1 MLYKE
6 KYLKYK
12 YKNSKIISEI
22 NDIIATIKFSYQ
34 LEKNILLNQPSENNN
49 LIKDVMDNIIN
60 NIIIN
65 NTTKNILS

>member
-1 MLYKE
+1 MHYKE

-22 NDIIATIKFSYQ
+22 NDIIQNIKISYQ
-34 LEKNILLNQPSENNN
+34 IEKNILSTKSSENKN
-49 LIKDVMDNIIN
+49 LIKNVIDNIIN

-65 NTTKNILS
+65 NTT

>member
-22 NDIIATIKFSYQ
+22 NDIIATIKISSK
-34 LEKNILLNQPSENNN
+34 LTSLVSLDNTSIILQENYKET
-49 LIKDVMDNIIN
+49 LQIKI
-60 NIIIN
+60 
-65 NTTKNILS
+65 